1 MKIARLISVLVLGFT
16 LVACGS
22 AQAGSSNSGIASAN
36 SQPTATQ
43 AGSVSDD
50 LIRTDSQGAVEFS
63 VQPLNLDNPGDS
75 IVFEVSMN
83 THSVDLRMDLSTLA
97 TLSADNG
104 YSVQGVSWDGTLG
117 GHHVSGK
124 LSFPARSDGKSI
136 LDGATKLTLS
146 IKNIDAPERIFS
158 WDLTK

>member
-1 MKIARLISVLVLGFT
+1 MKIVRLISLLVLGFT

-22 AQAGSSNSGIASAN
+22 AQAGSSNSGIAIAK

-43 AGSVSDD
+43 AGSVAGN

-63 VQPLNLDNPGDS
+63 VQPLNLDSPGDV
-75 IVFEVSMN
+75 ITFEVSMN
-83 THSVDLRMDLSTLA
+83 THSVDLSMDLSTLA

-104 YSVQGVSWDGTLG
+104 YSVQGISWDGALG

-124 LSFPARSDGKSI
+124 LSFPARTDGKSI

-146 IKNIDAPERIFS
+146 IKNVDGQERIFS